1 MKPTS
6 YMVCFFNCSPLAGWK
21 EAWDGEG
28 GEKAGFQ
35 AHREGEAGNQVDQDL
50 RRSVNGGG

>member
-6 YMVCFFNCSPLAGWK
+6 YMVCFFNCSPISGWK

-35 AHREGEAGNQVDQDL
+35 AHREGEAGNQVDQEL